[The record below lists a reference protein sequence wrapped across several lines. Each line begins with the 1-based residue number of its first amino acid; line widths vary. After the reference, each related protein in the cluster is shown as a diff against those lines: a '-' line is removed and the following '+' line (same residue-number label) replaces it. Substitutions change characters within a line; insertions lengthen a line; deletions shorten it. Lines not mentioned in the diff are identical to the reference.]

1 MSHAPTIVWLR
12 DDLRLADNPAL
23 HHAVHTG
30 GPIIPVFILDEVS
43 AEVRPLG
50 RATKWWLHHSLTQ
63 LAKDFAALGAPLI
76 LRRGPAADIIEQL
89 VTDTGA
95 HAVVWNRRYG
105 KPRFL
110 DQRIKETLT
119 ARGVSAESF
128 SANVLYEPWTITNKQ
143 GNPFQVFTPFWK
155 ACLASG
161 DPRDALPAPTS
172 LPPASAPVHSD
183 DLDSWG
189 LLPTAPDWSGGLAE
203 MWTPGEAG
211 AHRRLDDFLERGL
224 EIYHLRD
231 EPATPATSRLSPHL
245 RFGEIS
251 PVQVWHATM
260 AYQGNPKNRDKF
272 LSEVGWR
279 EFSVSILFHRPDV
292 YENNLKSDFN
302 NFPWSPP
309 DDDTLTRWQRG
320 RTGVPLV
327 DAGMRELWH
336 TGYMHNRVRMVAASF
351 LIKNLLVDW
360 RIGEAWFWDTLV
372 DADEANNPASWQWVA
387 GSGADAAPYFR
398 IFNPVTQAERFD
410 ENGAYLDLWVPERF
424 GDEYPK
430 PIVDLATSR
439 NDALAAYGTMKAKR
453 PTGQQPSPT
462 APAPSEPPA
471 QPNFLY

>member
-1 MSHAPTIVWLR
+1 MTEAPTIVWFR
-12 DDLRLADNPAL
+12 DDLRVADNPAL
-23 HHAVHTG
+23 HRALELG
-30 GPIIPVFILDEVS
+30 NPIIPVYILDEES
-43 AEVRPLG
+43 PELRALG
-50 RATKWWLHHSLTQ
+50 SATKWWLHHSLTR
-63 LAKDFAALGAPLI
+63 LHAELERLGAPLI
-76 LRRGPAADIIEQL
+76 FRRGAADAIIRDI
-89 VTDTGA
+89 VRDTSA
-95 HAVVWNRRYG
+95 ATVVWNRRYG

-110 DQRIKETLT
+110 DQRLKQSLI
-119 ARGVSAESF
+119 ADGIAAESF

-161 DPRDALPAPTS
+161 NPRDVLPAPATI
-172 LPPASAPVHSD
+172 PGGVTVGSD
-183 DLDSWG
+183 DIDSWQ
-189 LLPTAPDWSGGLAE
+189 LLPTSPDWSVGLYE
-203 MWTPGEAG
+203 SWTPGEAG
-211 AHRRLDDFLERGL
+211 AHQRLQDFLDNGL

-251 PVQVWHATM
+251 PVQIWHKAM
-260 AYQGNPKNRDKF
+260 AHEGSPKNRDKF

-292 YENNLKSDFN
+292 YENNLKADFN
-302 NFPWSPP
+302 NFPWTTP
-309 DDDTLTRWQRG
+309 DNDTLRHWQRG
-320 RTGVPLV
+320 TTGIPLV

-398 IFNPVTQAERFD
+398 VFNPVTQAERFD
-410 ENGAYLDLWVPERF
+410 GNGAYLDQWVPERNTP
-424 GDEYPK
+424 DYPA
-430 PIVDLATSR
+430 PMVDVGESR
-439 NDALAAYGTMKAKR
+439 VQALAAYDTMKSR
-453 PTGQQPSPT
+453 RGSSPANTPAT
-462 APAPSEPPA
+462 APPA
-471 QPNFLY
+471 DSVQPNFLY

>member
-1 MSHAPTIVWLR
+1 MTSRPTIVWFR

-23 HHAVHTG
+23 HFAISLDQ
-30 GPIIPVFILDEVS
+30 PIIPVFILDEVS
-43 AEVRPLG
+43 PEVRPLG
-50 RATKWWLHHSLTQ
+50 AATKWWLHHSLTA
-63 LAKDFAALGAPLI
+63 LNESLSALGTPLI
-76 LRRGPAADIIEQL
+76 LRRGPADDIIREIAH
-89 VTDTGA
+89 DTSAG
-95 HAVVWNRRYG
+95 AVVWNRRYG

-110 DQRIKETLT
+110 DQRLKEELT
-119 ARGVSAESF
+119 ARGIHAESF

-161 DPRDALPAPTS
+161 NPRDVLPAPTA
-172 LPPASAPVHSD
+172 LPGGVITSSD
-183 DLDSWG
+183 TLEHWG
-189 LLPTAPDWSGGLAE
+189 LLPTRPDWSGGLQE
-203 MWTPGEAG
+203 SWTPGEAG
-211 AHRRLDDFLERGL
+211 AGDKLDHFIGHGL
-224 EIYHLRD
+224 EIYHRRD

-251 PVQVWHATM
+251 PVQIWHRVMNTDVS
-260 AYQGNPKNRDKF
+260 PKNRDKF

-292 YENNLKSDFN
+292 YEHNLKADFN
-302 NFPWSPP
+302 NFPWITP
-309 DDDTLTRWQRG
+309 DGDTLKRWQRG
-320 RTGVPLV
+320 QTGVPLV

-336 TGYMHNRVRMVAASF
+336 TGYMHNRVRMVVASF

-398 IFNPVTQAERFD
+398 VFNPVTQAERFD
-410 ENGAYLDLWVPERF
+410 EQGHYLDQWVPERNSPN
-424 GDEYPK
+424 YPE
-430 PIVDLATSR
+430 PMVDLGESR
-439 NDALAAYGTMKAKR
+439 NRALAAYDTMKALR
-453 PTGQQPSPT
+453 PTDQPPGQKDSSPSEQQP
-462 APAPSEPPA
+462 

>member
-1 MSHAPTIVWLR
+1 MSLGPTVVWFR
-12 DDLRLADNPAL
+12 DDLRIADNPAL
-23 HHAVHTG
+23 RSAVERGT
-30 GPIIPVFILDEVS
+30 PVIPVFILDEES
-43 AEVRPLG
+43 PEVRPLG
-50 RATKWWLHHSLTQ
+50 GATKWWLHHSLTSLSAD
-63 LAKDFAALGAPLI
+63 LASLGAPLI
-76 LRRGPAADIIEQL
+76 LRQGPAEAIIRDIARE
-89 VTDTGA
+89 TSAG
-95 HAVVWNRRYG
+95 AVVWNRRYG
-105 KPRFL
+105 KSRFI
-110 DQRIKETLT
+110 DQRLKESL
-119 ARGVSAESF
+119 VSDGIHAESF

-161 DPRDALPAPTS
+161 NPRDVLPAPTTIPGS
-172 LPPASAPVHSD
+172 VTVASD
-183 DLDSWG
+183 DLDTWK
-189 LLPTAPDWSGGLAE
+189 LLPTTPDWSAGLQE
-203 MWTPGEAG
+203 SWTPGEHG
-211 AHRRLDDFLERGL
+211 AHNRLQHFLDHGL
-224 EIYHLRD
+224 ELYHLRD

-260 AYQGNPKNRDKF
+260 NTRGTPKNRDKF

-302 NFPWSPP
+302 NFPWTTP
-309 DDDTLTRWQRG
+309 DNETLRRWQKG
-320 RTGVPLV
+320 TTGVPLV

-398 IFNPVTQAERFD
+398 VFNPVTQAERFD
-410 ENGAYLDLWVPERF
+410 EAGKYLDQWVPERNTP
-424 GDEYPK
+424 DYPE
-430 PIVDLATSR
+430 PMVDLSESR
-439 NDALAAYGTMKAKR
+439 QQALAAYDTMKALR
-453 PTGQQPSPT
+453 PT
-462 APAPSEPPA
+462 APPPGQTAPDRSKQQT

>member
-1 MSHAPTIVWLR
+1 MTSGPTIVWFR
-12 DDLRLADNPAL
+12 DDLRIADNPAL
-23 HHAVHTG
+23 HYAVSLG
-30 GPIIPVFILDEVS
+30 NPVIPVFILDEES
-43 AEVRPLG
+43 PEVRPLG
-50 RATKWWLHHSLTQ
+50 GATKWWLHHSLTM
-63 LAKDFAALGAPLI
+63 LGADLNALGTPLV
-76 LRRGPAADIIEQL
+76 LRRGRADDIIREI
-89 VTDTGA
+89 TRDTSAG
-95 HAVVWNRRYG
+95 AVVWNRRYG
-105 KPRFL
+105 KPRFI
-110 DQRIKETLT
+110 DQRLKESLV
-119 ARGVSAESF
+119 AQDIHAESF

-161 DPRDALPAPTS
+161 EPRDVLDVPTAIPGGVS
-172 LPPASAPVHSD
+172 VPSD
-183 DLDSWG
+183 DLGSWE
-189 LLPTAPDWSGGLAE
+189 LLPTTPDWSAGLHE
-203 MWTPGEAG
+203 SWTPGEKG
-211 AHRRLDDFLERGL
+211 AQGRLQHFLDHGL
-224 EIYHLRD
+224 EIYHRRD

-251 PVQVWHATM
+251 PVQTWHAVM
-260 AYQGNPKNRDKF
+260 ATNQNVKNRDKF

-302 NFPWSPP
+302 NFPWTTP
-309 DDDTLTRWQRG
+309 DDETLRRWQRG
-320 RTGVPLV
+320 NTGVPLV

-398 IFNPVTQAERFD
+398 VFNPVTQAERFD
-410 ENGAYLDLWVPERF
+410 EAGEYLDQWVPERNTPA
-424 GDEYPK
+424 YPA
-430 PIVDLATSR
+430 PMVDLGDSR
-439 NDALAAYGTMKAKR
+439 HRALAAYDTMKAKR
-453 PTGQQPSPT
+453 GMGVSTAGETSP
-462 APAPSEPPA
+462 AGELP

>member
-1 MSHAPTIVWLR
+1 MSSGPTIVWFR
-12 DDLRLADNPAL
+12 DDLRVADNPAL
-23 HHAVHTG
+23 HHAVALG
-30 GPIIPVFILDEVS
+30 NPVIPVFILDEES
-43 AEVRPLG
+43 PEIRPLG
-50 RATKWWLHHSLTQ
+50 GATKWWLHHSLVSLSADLTH
-63 LAKDFAALGAPLI
+63 LGAPLI
-76 LRRGPAADIIEQL
+76 LRRGAAEGIIQDIAQ
-89 VTDTGA
+89 DTGA
-95 HAVVWNRRYG
+95 GAVVWNRRYG

-110 DQRIKETLT
+110 DQRVKEALT
-119 ARGVSAESF
+119 ARGVHAESF

-161 DPRDALPAPTS
+161 DPRDVLDAPTAIQS
-172 LPPASAPVHSD
+172 GVSAQSD
-183 DLDSWG
+183 DLDRWE
-189 LLPTAPDWSGGLAE
+189 LLPTTPDWSTGLQKSWA
-203 MWTPGEAG
+203 PGEHG
-211 AHRRLDDFLERGL
+211 ALQRLQNFLDDGL

-251 PVQVWHATM
+251 PVQIWHAVMNTSGS
-260 AYQGNPKNRDKF
+260 AKNRDKF

-292 YENNLKSDFN
+292 YENNLKADFN
-302 NFPWSPP
+302 HFPWTTP
-309 DDDTLTRWQRG
+309 DSETLRRWQRG
-320 RTGVPLV
+320 NTGVPLV

-398 IFNPVTQAERFD
+398 VFNPVTQAERFD
-410 ENGAYLDLWVPERF
+410 ENGKYLDQWVPERHTP
-424 GDEYPK
+424 DYPA
-430 PIVDLATSR
+430 PMVDLGESR
-439 NDALAAYGTMKAKR
+439 QQALAAYDTMKAR
-453 PTGQQPSPT
+453 REQ
-462 APAPSEPPA
+462 APAGETGNSPA
-471 QPNFLY
+471 EQLPQPNFLY